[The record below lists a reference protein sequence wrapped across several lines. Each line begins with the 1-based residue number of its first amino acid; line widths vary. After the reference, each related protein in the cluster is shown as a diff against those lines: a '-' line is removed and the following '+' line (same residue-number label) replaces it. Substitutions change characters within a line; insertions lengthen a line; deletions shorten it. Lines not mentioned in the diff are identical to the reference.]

1 MVEPACMTDGAVQ
14 PRVGWEGEG
23 QTGDAGGVGVPLG
36 AGQRLI
42 TISLDAPDTPRAL
55 TLRTRTK

>member
-1 MVEPACMTDGAVQ
+1 MTDGAVQ